1 MNETYLKPTTGVS
14 ELFIPIKITTI
25 TVIMVKG
32 RTEKTSKISIS
43 DLVNA
48 NNTEREGK
56 KNSRKLGGPIVRK
69 Y

>member
-1 MNETYLKPTTGVS
+1 MNETYLKPTKGVS
-14 ELFIPIKITTI
+14 ELFISIKITTV

-56 KNSRKLGGPIVRK
+56 KTVENWAVP
-69 Y
+69 